1 MEWTVVLLFALL
13 VVTGLFVKGIAE
25 EHRRRKKFVE
35 DLKKNYGSYP
45 QREYDVKEF
54 ESLTHYFR
62 LNMASYDKGQ
72 QIDDITW
79 NDLDMDNVFMSMDHT
94 LSQTGEEYLYDM
106 LRKPVSDEKEIAERD
121 RVIRYFMDNEDIRLE
136 YQKAFASMGRLRKL
150 SMSDYLMYMDDLKEE
165 ENYKHYFCIVLGIA
179 AIVLI
184 FVNPPAGFAAFAIAL
199 IFNVATYFRR
209 KGDIDPYITTFA
221 YIIRMMRESSRLLKI
236 DSPELAEY
244 GVSLKKA
251 LNELKG
257 LGRNTYILM
266 SGQRMT
272 GSLMELPLDYL
283 RIFFHLDLIKFNSM
297 LSIVRSRK
305 KYINDIIRV
314 TGFLDSCISIG
325 AYRKSLKY
333 WCVPERTDGHET
345 DIRGLYHPLLRD
357 PVPSDISTR
366 KGILLTGSNAS
377 GKSTFLKAVALSVL
391 MSETIATVTAE
402 SFHSGYFDIYSSM
415 ALRDDILSGESYYM
429 VEIRSLKR
437 ILDAVQSAKEPVI
450 CFIDEVLRGTNTV
463 ERIAASSEILKSL
476 TGNGVLTF
484 AATHDIELTFMLEDY
499 YDNYHFSEDVLEN
512 DIKFPY
518 VLKKGR
524 AESRNAI
531 KLLNLMGY
539 DEEITDAARNTAE
552 KFTESGIWP
561 KL

>member
-13 VVTGLFVKGIAE
+13 VVTGLFAKGIAE
-25 EHRRRKKFVE
+25 EHRRKKKFVE
-35 DLKKNYGSYP
+35 DLKNNYGSYP

-209 KGDIDPYITTFA
+209 KGDIDPYITKFA

-236 DSPELAEY
+236 DSP
-244 GVSLKKA
+244 
-251 LNELKG
+251 
-257 LGRNTYILM
+257 
-266 SGQRMT
+266 
-272 GSLMELPLDYL
+272 
-283 RIFFHLDLIKFNSM
+283 
-297 LSIVRSRK
+297 
-305 KYINDIIRV
+305 
-314 TGFLDSCISIG
+314 
-325 AYRKSLKY
+325 
-333 WCVPERTDGHET
+333 
-345 DIRGLYHPLLRD
+345 
-357 PVPSDISTR
+357 
-366 KGILLTGSNAS
+366 
-377 GKSTFLKAVALSVL
+377 
-391 MSETIATVTAE
+391 
-402 SFHSGYFDIYSSM
+402 
-415 ALRDDILSGESYYM
+415 
-429 VEIRSLKR
+429 
-437 ILDAVQSAKEPVI
+437 
-450 CFIDEVLRGTNTV
+450 
-463 ERIAASSEILKSL
+463 
-476 TGNGVLTF
+476 
-484 AATHDIELTFMLEDY
+484 
-499 YDNYHFSEDVLEN
+499 
-512 DIKFPY
+512 
-518 VLKKGR
+518 
-524 AESRNAI
+524 
-531 KLLNLMGY
+531 
-539 DEEITDAARNTAE
+539 
-552 KFTESGIWP
+552 
-561 KL
+561 